1 MIDWVDAA
9 CREWSGPARAL
20 FFGKALGWPSRSL
33 LGRLVDEGPTGASTV
48 GFYQPMPESFTGTAL
63 DVSRALRRMAETQ
76 KFERPWIVVHAHY
89 IFAGRAP
96 AKAQAIKITVPQYWR
111 ELHTAH
117 AFIAARLEEV
127 PRETKLLQQETGT
140 FRPAS
145 DLRNEVKQER
155 PRK

>member
-1 MIDWVDAA
+1 MIDWVDTA

-20 FFGKALGWPSRSL
+20 FYGKALGWPSRSL

-127 PRETKLLQQETGT
+127 PRETKLLQQLG
-140 FRPAS
+140 A
-145 DLRNEVKQER
+145 
-155 PRK
+155 